1 MADGDAGRAPAPEA
15 VAPPETLEAPVTAFR
30 PLPILLTAAAALAVA
45 LVPIPGLAPNAHHT
59 LVILVVAGGLWMTE
73 SLPVAV
79 TALLIPLL
87 GIALGV
93 TDARGAF
100 AGFGDPIVFL
110 FLGTFLLTGA
120 AAQHGLIARLA
131 RGVLGS
137 ELVRR
142 KPARLLW
149 AIAFLGCGL
158 SAWMNNT
165 ATTALLLPLALTAES
180 FGSRRLLVGI
190 LLMTAYAPSLG
201 GLATPVGTAPN
212 LIGLRLLEQATG
224 HRPSFAQWCM
234 VFAPLAVLSTVLT
247 AWWLRRGAG
256 EAKHAGVT
264 GVRHETRAWS
274 LAERTLVPLFV
285 GVVLLWIVP
294 GILAGTPLQ
303 GAAWLK
309 AWQARLPEP
318 AVPVLGA
325 LALFLLPSG
334 GPERA
339 RILDISVLRRVDWS
353 TLLLFGGGLSLGGMM
368 FDSGLARALG
378 EGIFAAMPVGGTYGI
393 VLAATL
399 MGVLVS
405 EMTSNTASASLVVPV
420 VLALAQAADLDP
432 VKPALAATVACSFGF
447 MLPVSTPP
455 NALVFAT
462 GRVRI
467 REMIAFGALLDLGGV
482 LLVSAWVTLLG

>member
-1 MADGDAGRAPAPEA
+1 MAEVGAGRAPAPG
-15 VAPPETLEAPVTAFR
+15 VIPPPDNIEAPGSAFR
-30 PLPILLTAAAALAVA
+30 PLPVLLTAAAALVVA
-45 LVPIPGLAPNAHHT
+45 LMPIPGLAPKAHHT
-59 LVILVVAGGLWMTE
+59 LVILVAAGGLWMTE

-79 TALLIPLL
+79 TALLIPIL

-110 FLGTFLLTGA
+110 FLGTFLLTEA
-120 AAQHGLIARLA
+120 AAQHGLIARLT

-137 ELVRR
+137 EMVRR
-142 KPARLLW
+142 RPARLMW
-149 AIAFLGCGL
+149 AIALLGCGL

-165 ATTALLLPLALTAES
+165 ATTALLLPLALAAES

-224 HRPSFAQWCM
+224 HRPSFAQWCA
-234 VFAPLAVLSTVLT
+234 VFAPLAVLGTVLT
-247 AWWLRRGAG
+247 AWWLQRGAG

-264 GVRHETRAWS
+264 AVRHETRAWS
-274 LAERTLVPLFV
+274 LAERTLLPLFV
-285 GVVLLWIVP
+285 VVVLLWIVP

-318 AVPVLGA
+318 AVPMLGA

-334 GPERA
+334 PPGRA

-353 TLLLFGGGLSLGGMM
+353 TLLLFGGGLSLGSMM
-368 FDSGLARALG
+368 FESGLARALG
-378 EGIFAAMPVGGTYGI
+378 EGIFAAMPVAGTYGV

-399 MGVLVS
+399 MAVLVS

-420 VLALAQAADLDP
+420 VLALAQAANLDP
-432 VKPALAATVACSFGF
+432 VKPTLAATVACSFGF

-467 REMIAFGALLDLGGV
+467 REMIACGALLDLGGV

>member
-1 MADGDAGRAPAPEA
+1 MTEPAPDPARSHDLTEEA
-15 VAPPETLEAPVTAFR
+15 GYRFRAIPV
-30 PLPILLTAAAALAVA
+30 LLTAVAAVAAALI
-45 LVPIPGLAPNAHHT
+45 PFPGLEPKAHQT
-59 LVILVVAGGLWMTE
+59 LVVLVAAGGLWVTE
-73 SLPVAV
+73 ALPVAI
-79 TALLIPLL
+79 TALLIPILGLL
-87 GIALGV
+87 LGV
-93 TDARGAF
+93 TDAKGAF

-120 AAQHGLIARLA
+120 AAEHGLIARLTHA
-131 RGVLGS
+131 VLGS
-137 ELVRR
+137 DMVRR

-224 HRPSFAQWCM
+224 HRPSFAQWCA

-247 AWWLRRGAG
+247 AWWLRRGSG
-256 EAKHAGVT
+256 EAAHAGAT
-264 GVRHETRAWS
+264 AVRREIQAWS
-274 LAERTLVPLFV
+274 LAERTLLPLFV
-285 GVVLLWIVP
+285 VVVLLWIVP

-318 AVPVLGA
+318 AVPMLGA
-325 LALFLLPSG
+325 LVLFLLPSG
-334 GPERA
+334 APQRA
-339 RILDISVLRRVDWS
+339 RILDIGVLQRVDWS
-353 TLLLFGGGLSLGGMM
+353 TLLLFGGGLSLGSMM
-368 FDSGLARALG
+368 FESGLARALG
-378 EGIFAAMPVGGTYGI
+378 EGIFKAMPIGGTYGI

-405 EMTSNTASASLVVPV
+405 EMTSNTASAALVVPV
-420 VLALAQAADLDP
+420 VLALAQAAHLDP
-432 VKPALAATVACSFGF
+432 VKPTLAATVACSFGF

-462 GRVRI
+462 RRVSI
-467 REMIAFGALLDLGGV
+467 REMITYGALLDLGGV